1 MEIDP
6 SWLLLLPVVFALGWV
21 TARYDRGQQRR
32 ESRHVSHDVMHAM
45 SALLAD
51 DAQQA
56 TDALLSAARSD
67 PEATELHRAVGNL
80 YRRRGLIDR
89 AIEVHEAA
97 LRHPDLVL
105 RERLLLM
112 ADLGR
117 DYQAA
122 GLFDRAEAVL
132 IELLDHADT
141 EALANEAR
149 LLLLQIA
156 QITRNWDGALQWA
169 MALRQHGGTFGD
181 AGYEQLMGHFH
192 CEQADLALA
201 RGDQQAALAALAQ
214 AESFPASGPAQ
225 RIGLLRAQMVAGGTK
240 AAHDATGQT
249 ACRVCGF
256 RTRQVVWQCPG
267 CHHWDSFEPVK

>member
-1 MEIDP
+1 MELDP
-6 SWLLLLPVVFALGWV
+6 AWLLVLPMVFALGWI

-51 DAQQA
+51 NTQQA

-97 LRHPDLVL
+97 LRHPDLNL
-105 RERLLLM
+105 QERLRLM

-132 IELLDHADT
+132 TELLEHADDN
-141 EALANEAR
+141 ALANEAR
-149 LLLLQIA
+149 FMLLQLS
-156 QITRNWDGALQWA
+156 QSTRNWDAALQWA
-169 MALRQHGGTFGD
+169 RELGQHGGNFVAHTYD
-181 AGYEQLMGHFH
+181 QLMGHFY
-192 CEQADLALA
+192 CEQAAVALS

-214 AESFPASGPAQ
+214 AESFPAPGPSE
-225 RIGLLRAQMVAGGTK
+225 RIALLRDQLVQGSVKPASDTS
-240 AAHDATGQT
+240 GQT

-256 RTRQVVWQCPG
+256 RTRQRLWQCPG
-267 CHHWDSFEPVK
+267 CHHWDSFQAVS

>member
-1 MEIDP
+1 MDLDP
-6 SWLLLLPVVFALGWV
+6 VWLLLLPLVFALGWF

-51 DAQQA
+51 DVQQA

-80 YRRRGLIDR
+80 YRRRGLVDR

-132 IELLDHADT
+132 TELLGHADGD
-141 EALANEAR
+141 ALANEAR

-156 QITRNWDGALQWA
+156 QATRNWDAAAQWA
-169 MALRQHGGTFGD
+169 MALRQHAGSFAD
-181 AGYEQLMGHFH
+181 ASYEQLMGHFH
-192 CEQADLALA
+192 CECATLAMA
-201 RGDQQAALAALAQ
+201 RGDQPAALAALAE
-214 AESFPASGPAQ
+214 AESFSAPGPAR
-225 RIGLLRAQMVAGGTK
+225 RIELLRAQMVAGTS
-240 AAHDATGQT
+240 ATTSDSGQT
-249 ACRVCGF
+249 ACRICGF